1 MTRVA
6 ITILSLLMVV
16 MAIGQGIVLPQT
28 GKAAR
33 LYEQRDYQE
42 AKTLIDNCIAA
53 EGKEDAYTWHVR
65 GHIYKEIYKNIEGT
79 DKKQAPEREI
89 AIHSFLKCLDLD
101 AENKFLEWNKTTLR
115 FLSSTYWN
123 DAVTIMENQQK
134 EELPLAEEL
143 FTKYL
148 RTMEA
153 SGNTSELEQRKLD
166 FYKAFA
172 TANRKQVERMRSAN
186 ADPTEYEVELARVIE
201 SHKKALKINADVYG
215 SNYNYAINLY
225 NEAAYRIENI
235 PLEADLTR
243 LILDQ
248 QGCIAIFEEALPIAK
263 KAEELKPG
271 RIEILKALRA
281 IYLGL
286 NNYDEFDRYNDLVR
300 DRQGEQIIQKKS
312 EKALNRDIFKNRL
325 DVD

>member
-1 MTRVA
+1 
-6 ITILSLLMVV
+6 MVV
-16 MAIGQGIVLPQT
+16 MAIGQGNVLPQT

-33 LYEQRDYQE
+33 LYEQRNYQE

-65 GHIYKEIYKNIEGT
+65 GHIYKEIYKNIEGA
-79 DKKQAPEREI
+79 DKKQSPEREI
-89 AIHSFLKCLDLD
+89 AIQCFLKCLELD
-101 AENKFLEWNKTTLR
+101 NENKFLEWNKTSLR

-123 DAVTIMENQQK
+123 DAVTIMENQRK

-143 FTKYL
+143 FMKYL
-148 RTMEA
+148 ETMEA
-153 SGNTSELEQRKLD
+153 SGNTNELNQRKLD

-172 TANRKQVERMRSAN
+172 TANRK
-186 ADPTEYEVELARVIE
+186 EVEKMRLAHVEASEYAELLKRVIE
-201 SHKKALKINADVYG
+201 SHKKALMINPSDYG

-248 QGCIAIFEEALPIAK
+248 QGCIAIFEEALPIAQ

-286 NNYDEFDRYNDLVR
+286 NNYDEFDRYNDMIR
-300 DRQGEQIIQKKS
+300 EKQGELIIQKKS
-312 EKALNRDIFKNRL
+312 EKALNRDIFNGRL